1 MKIKELRQL
10 TGLSQTQFAKK
21 FHIPA
26 NTVRGWEQE
35 KRSPPEYVPE
45 MIEEIIRIEQAPIR
59 GQQEIKYKPLT
70 DDDILNDDAA
80 AAEPKPK
87 QKTEPEP
94 QQQQPQ
100 EEINTDTVKKEI
112 FKKINEY
119 LESKDFDGI
128 KCIDCI
134 HDRNNCDD
142 YFCEWKNYKYYK
154 EYKKIIEEEINK

>member
-35 KRSPPEYVPE
+35 KRSPPEYVPG
-45 MIEEIIRIEQAPIR
+45 MIEEIIRAEQQPIK
-59 GQQEIKYKPLT
+59 GQLTINYNPMT
-70 DDDILNDDAA
+70 DDDILNDDAT
-80 AAEPKPK
+80 AAEPKPE
-87 QKTEPEP
+87 QKPQ

-100 EEINTDTVKKEI
+100 EEINTDTVRKEI

-119 LESKDFDGI
+119 LESEDFDGI

-134 HDRNNCDD
+134 HKRNNYCDYD
-142 YFCEWKNYKYYK
+142 CEWKYYKYYK
-154 EYKKIIEEEINK
+154 EYKKIIEEELNK